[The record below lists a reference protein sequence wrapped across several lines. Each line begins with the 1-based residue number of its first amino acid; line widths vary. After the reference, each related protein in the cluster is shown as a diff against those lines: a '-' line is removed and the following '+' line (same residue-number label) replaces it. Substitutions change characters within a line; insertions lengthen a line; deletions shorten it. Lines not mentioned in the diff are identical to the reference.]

1 MRQLYTILIELLLH
15 SSAQR
20 DIGHRKAMEFL
31 KNKNEKKQ
39 KTKTCQQ
46 QNKKSEYFIFNQI
59 IIAKAWGRKKE
70 LSDPKSGAVG
80 CVIHRT
86 LKMKTQVCIPLV
98 TKSQE

>member
-1 MRQLYTILIELLLH
+1 M
-15 SSAQR
+15 
-20 DIGHRKAMEFL
+20 
-31 KNKNEKKQ
+31 KK
-39 KTKTCQQ
+39 KTTKTCQQ

-86 LKMKTQVCIPLV
+86 LKMKTQVYIPLV
-98 TKSQE
+98 TKSQERFDYNLSNIKADLWLHMDCTLY